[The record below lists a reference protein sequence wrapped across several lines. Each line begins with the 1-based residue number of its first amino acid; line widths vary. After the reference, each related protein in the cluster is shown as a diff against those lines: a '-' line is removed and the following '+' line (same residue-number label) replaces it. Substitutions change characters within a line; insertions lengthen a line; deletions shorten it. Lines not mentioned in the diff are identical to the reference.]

1 MYDLR
6 MQEHESFPHTP
17 APPTGVASLMA
28 SRAFSGLTLKNPSG
42 RNLGGNFQLFFQQ
55 SHLASR
61 REMMTEAVCFLSW
74 LKTAK
79 GRAKNLLYFPQFTQL
94 WTSCRAGLFGVP
106 TSSTGYRFNTCSLVL
121 FSLSLP
127 FPTLILTFWKV
138 LKDKQN
144 YIGLRPAYLGPYTS
158 QVSTKATK

>member
-61 REMMTEAVCFLSW
+61 REMMTEAVCFPSW

-79 GRAKNLLYFPQFTQL
+79 GRAKNLLYFPSVHT
-94 WTSCRAGLFGVP
+94 TV
-106 TSSTGYRFNTCSLVL
+106 
-121 FSLSLP
+121 
-127 FPTLILTFWKV
+127 
-138 LKDKQN
+138 DK
-144 YIGLRPAYLGPYTS
+144 L
-158 QVSTKATK
+158 